1 MKESSSDSTRAIYDV
16 VLLHPMENQ
25 NPYACYFSTPRSQE
39 DIVAEWYA
47 PSNTTHTRVSS
58 CVRRVCASCVV
69 CHGSCVMSQLLSD
82 GVYGACAIRAKTSH
96 YLLGSHQQ
104 RLAHELVVQWKTTP
118 KGVTAGV

>member
-25 NPYACYFSTPRSQE
+25 NPYTCYFSTPRSQE

-47 PSNTTHTRVSS
+47 LSNTT
-58 CVRRVCASCVV
+58 RVCRRACRVRVV
-69 CHGSCVMSQLLSD
+69 SQLLND
-82 GVYGACAIRAKTSH
+82 DVHGACSIRAKTSH
-96 YLLGSHQQ
+96 YVLGSHQQ